1 MLTFLFDMSTRFYQ
15 LAKIIHKMQSRKFC
29 VLYEI
34 FKNISYSFPIIK
46 RKDST
51 DYGNDF
57 ENNKPLQIFQRAN
70 SRKQHIHRFGPS
82 IFVYL
87 LLGHCYFL
95 LTISIMAAQQI
106 AKSSKVNLPPVMCKG

>member
-1 MLTFLFDMSTRFYQ
+1 MAGVIQDFKNIPY
-15 LAKIIHKMQSRKFC
+15 
-29 VLYEI
+29 LYEI

-70 SRKQHIHRFGPS
+70 SRKQHIAEH
-82 IFVYL
+82 
-87 LLGHCYFL
+87 
-95 LTISIMAAQQI
+95 
-106 AKSSKVNLPPVMCKG
+106 